1 MYLYACSGRVVNN
14 GLLLRRLFKRKWN
27 SHYESM
33 AIYTKRNNMQMIMLL
48 FLSHQIAVHIQ
59 RVFGKS
65 VNK

>member
-1 MYLYACSGRVVNN
+1 
-14 GLLLRRLFKRKWN
+14 
-27 SHYESM
+27 M

-48 FLSHQIAVHIQ
+48 FLSNQIAVHIQ